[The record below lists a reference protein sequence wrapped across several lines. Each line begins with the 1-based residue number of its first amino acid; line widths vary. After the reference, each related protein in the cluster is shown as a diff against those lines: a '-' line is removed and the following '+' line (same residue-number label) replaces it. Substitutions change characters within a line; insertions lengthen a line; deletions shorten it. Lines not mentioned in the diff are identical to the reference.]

1 MTETSAPGEPTV
13 AEFDL
18 DEDSVPDA
26 VLVDTDAD
34 AVADLVA
41 FDLDEDSA
49 PETVVVDTDADG
61 VADVVAFD
69 IDETVP
75 EEEQPWV
82 PEQGE
87 RDLSE
92 DSLTTPPEEIT
103 DEDLQNAEDDLEHT
117 QLMGQYM
124 QSQGV
129 I

>member
-1 MTETSAPGEPTV
+1 MTETSAPGDPAV

-18 DEDSVPDA
+18 DEDSVPDVA
-26 VLVDTDAD
+26 LVDTDAD
-34 AVADLVA
+34 AVADVVA
-41 FDLDEDSA
+41 FDLDEDSV

-61 VADVVAFD
+61 VADVAAFD
-69 IDETVP
+69 LEETVP
-75 EEEQPWV
+75 DEQPWV
-82 PEQGE
+82 PEEGE

-92 DSLTTPPEEIT
+92 DSLYTPPEDIT
-103 DEDLQNAEDDLEHT
+103 DEDLENAEDDLEHT